1 MKKIL
6 SIILL
11 VFSISV
17 ASMADGRG
25 DSRMIDAVQA
35 YSDGNFRKAAE
46 ICGKILSD
54 NPGNDAAL
62 YYRGLSALN
71 LGDSKSAIEDLRKAV
86 AADSTNYWYQD
97 RLALAYTMTS
107 QKELAIAT
115 YENLLGKFPGKTDPY
130 YTLLNLYYADGQAD
144 KTLETLT
151 KIENVM
157 GKTDQTVMTR
167 YRILLSQK
175 KQEEA
180 AEALKDYVKEYSS
193 PYVLT
198 MLGDQ
203 EISMYND
210 STAIAYYDKALDLD
224 SDYIPARIGKAE
236 VYRMTRHY
244 PEYFSNLYGVMGD
257 EAVPSEGKAD
267 YLMQLQQHTD
277 QRFFQTFRPQLDTA
291 AQLMVDSAPEDT
303 TALQSAA
310 FYYYGTDRQEKA
322 LEIFKGMAEK
332 YPSSYGAAIRYT
344 QTLVSMN
351 KYEELA
357 GEAESAAGRFPGKP
371 EFYEMANYAL
381 YNLKEYDKVIENCR
395 KAIASAPADSATLLS
410 SYSTMGDMYHDLGKG
425 AEAYKYY
432 DKALRINPDYAP
444 VLNNYAYYLSLEGK
458 KLPKAAKMGAKAVEA
473 EPDNATYLDTY
484 GWILHLQGKDQEA
497 KTHFK
502 HAMLYGGKESAV
514 IMKHYARVLEALG
527 EKDLAEVY
535 RDQAEKL

>member
-381 YNLKEYDKVIENCR
+381 YHLKEYDKVIENCR

>member
-1 MKKIL
+1 
-6 SIILL
+6 
-11 VFSISV
+11 
-17 ASMADGRG
+17 
-25 DSRMIDAVQA
+25 MIDAVQA

>member
-86 AADSTNYWYQD
+86 AADSTNCWYQD